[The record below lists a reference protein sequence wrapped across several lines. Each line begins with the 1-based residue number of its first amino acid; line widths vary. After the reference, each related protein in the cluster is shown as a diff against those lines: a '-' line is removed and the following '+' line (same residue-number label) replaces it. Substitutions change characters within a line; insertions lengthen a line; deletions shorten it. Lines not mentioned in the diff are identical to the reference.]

1 VSEKVGQKNV
11 LYTSRKSADRRR
23 LPNYLFLCMLESRDP
38 FLNFIH
44 TGASKLLDTT
54 TEKVSNTTKALV
66 CCKYTEH
73 GSHVGW
79 PFNGKL
85 YNNRALAETYYLS
98 LSAVIQTAVDP
109 QHIQGLKKTRKN
121 FTSAGRSHTNHI
133 HKSIARHE
141 QKASGPSTEHYSK
154 LLPWTEI
161 G

>member
-1 VSEKVGQKNV
+1 MCCTLPGNQLIDKDYQI
-11 LYTSRKSADRRR
+11 TSSFACWKAETHFSTSSTLVQANCSI
-23 LPNYLFLCMLESRDP
+23 PQQ
-38 FLNFIH
+38 
-44 TGASKLLDTT
+44 
-54 TEKVSNTTKALV
+54 KVSNTTKALV

-73 GSHVGW
+73 RSHVGW

-141 QKASGPSTEHYSK
+141 QKASGRSTEHYSK